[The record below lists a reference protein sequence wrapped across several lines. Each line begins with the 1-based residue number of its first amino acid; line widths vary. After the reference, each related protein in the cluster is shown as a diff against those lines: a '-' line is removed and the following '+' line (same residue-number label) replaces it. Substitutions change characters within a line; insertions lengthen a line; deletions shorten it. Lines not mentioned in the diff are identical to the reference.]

1 MHVLLPTDG
10 SELSITAART
20 GTTLL
25 GRPEKVTLLTVITEV
40 PGEDA
45 GGFEG
50 SVFSAEAMDAQW
62 DAEMAEAGAELS
74 RTAEALSGAEVAKRV
89 EVGDVPEE
97 RLPEPVERAAYA
109 VVAGAIEAGGD
120 HITVGIRRDGAELT
134 MVVDGVR
141 SLPVRLADR
150 VGALGGQI
158 ALGDASLTA
167 VIPCG

>member
-1 MHVLLPTDG
+1 LLPTDG
-10 SELSITAART
+10 SDLSIEAART

-25 GRPEKVTLLTVITEV
+25 GRPEKITLLTVITEV

-89 EVGDVPEE
+89 EVGDVPTTICRIAEDLGVDVIVVGSHGRTGMK
-97 RLPEPVERAAYA
+97 RLFLGSVSEHVVRHAPCPVL
-109 VVAGAIEAGGD
+109 V
-120 HITVGIRRDGAELT
+120 IRESNPD
-134 MVVDGVR
+134 
-141 SLPVRLADR
+141 
-150 VGALGGQI
+150 
-158 ALGDASLTA
+158 
-167 VIPCG
+167 